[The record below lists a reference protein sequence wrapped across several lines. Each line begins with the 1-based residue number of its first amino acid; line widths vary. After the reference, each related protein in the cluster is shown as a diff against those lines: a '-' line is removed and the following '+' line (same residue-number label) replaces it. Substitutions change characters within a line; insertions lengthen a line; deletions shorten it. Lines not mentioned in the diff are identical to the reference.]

1 MRKFDLTTF
10 PLHLT
15 IEPSPYQRFL
25 HPTHKYHRSHKQ
37 DYITQ
42 STLDI
47 QSNIHPKCVTRI

>member
-37 DYITQ
+37 VYITQ

-47 QSNIHPKCVTRI
+47 QSHPKCVTRI